1 MTTTRT
7 AYGFTCY
14 ARTTSGRAAGRASAT
29 YKTRDAALAGC
40 VTRMTVV
47 VKRERVSVGEQPD
60 GTVYDWVGDRY
71 TMLAQG
77 IGGTMRGVE
86 TVAPIF

>member
-1 MTTTRT
+1 MKTTT

-29 YKTRDAALAGC
+29 YRTRDAAMAGC

-47 VKRERVSVGEQPD
+47 VKREQVVVGEQPD
-60 GTVYDWVGDRY
+60 GTVYGWVGGRY

-77 IGGTMRGVE
+77 LGGAMRGVE